1 MLTAKLSTKG
11 QLVVPKAIRDHLH
24 LNAGDRLDFIIGDD
38 GEVVIRPAVVDV
50 RDLKGLL
57 HEPGRRTVSLAD
69 MNHVV
74 RDRATGKSSGRE
86 RSRRESRPAQ
96 QAGRKTK
103 ARE

>member
-11 QLVVPKAIRDHLH
+11 QLVVPKAVRDHLRVS
-24 LNAGDRLDFIIGDD
+24 AGDRLDFIIGDD

-69 MNHVV
+69 MQRVV
-74 RDRATGKSSGRE
+74 RNRAAGKSSDEE
-86 RSRRESRPAQ
+86 RSPRRRRPDR
-96 QAGRKTK
+96 QADRQTK
-103 ARE
+103 AR